1 MGGDVFGN
9 TAVDELSAQAADG
22 KGDSDHIDVL
32 YGTAV
37 QPKRIR
43 MAVIEWGRAFYILN
57 ATGLETAYDEYE
69 YFSFEKIQVR
79 ASRLKDEKGRLHFV
93 F

>member
-1 MGGDVFGN
+1 
-9 TAVDELSAQAADG
+9 
-22 KGDSDHIDVL
+22 
-32 YGTAV
+32 
-37 QPKRIR
+37 

-93 F
+93 FLKRRLFFR